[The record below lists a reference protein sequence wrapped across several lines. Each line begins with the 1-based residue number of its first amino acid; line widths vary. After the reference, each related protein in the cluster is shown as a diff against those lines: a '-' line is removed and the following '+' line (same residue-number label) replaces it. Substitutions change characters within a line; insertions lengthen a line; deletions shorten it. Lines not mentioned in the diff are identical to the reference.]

1 MKRYWAIALIASSR
15 VILCGVITAQI
26 RTAAEPDDK
35 LAVSSFGGC
44 TLSRNITSLWLAGPD
59 QRPRLM
65 VYFTGP
71 DDWHKTLWNMDSK
84 FEKGKPGWAELRS
97 EVATLHLEIDPETGQ
112 ARVQRQKFNIR
123 TSNTFLVLHMGE
135 LLIPHTIIP
144 LGVFKLPTSDDNPA
158 SLLLLQAH
166 PDLTERINRETRAGD
181 FNTGTPNHW
190 RPSLEKRC
198 REKWINLLQKNTTW
212 NLFRNFLFPLGTTAG
227 RSLEVSYTLPCQPA
241 LEDDAFAP
249 GNLD

>member
-1 MKRYWAIALIASSR
+1 MKRYWAITLIAWSR
-15 VILCGVITAQI
+15 VIFCGVITTQT

-112 ARVQRQKFNIR
+112 ARVQRKKFNIR

-144 LGVFKLPTSDDNPA
+144 LGVFELPTSDDNPA
-158 SLLLLQAH
+158 SLLLLHAH
-166 PDLTERINRETRAGD
+166 PELAERINRETRAGD
-181 FNTGTPNHW
+181 FNSGTPNQW
-190 RPSLEKRC
+190 RPSLEEPCSQKR
-198 REKWINLLQKNTTW
+198 INLLQKNTTW
-212 NLFRNFLFPLGTTAG
+212 NLFRTFLSPLGTTTG
-227 RSLEVSYTLPCQPA
+227 RSLEVSYTPPC
-241 LEDDAFAP
+241 
-249 GNLD
+249 